1 MGKGSFPMSETNITW
16 YLEPRDASSNAMIA
30 GLIDSVDECPDKEVV
45 GFDKAKKRVNV
56 FRADEAKAEFI
67 FESKGFKKLSFTL
80 YKQEEGDEDIVACRV
95 FVPRT
100 KKANP
105 FTVARRVRSRLVK
118 KTKPVAVRRSIH

>member
-1 MGKGSFPMSETNITW
+1 MSETNITW